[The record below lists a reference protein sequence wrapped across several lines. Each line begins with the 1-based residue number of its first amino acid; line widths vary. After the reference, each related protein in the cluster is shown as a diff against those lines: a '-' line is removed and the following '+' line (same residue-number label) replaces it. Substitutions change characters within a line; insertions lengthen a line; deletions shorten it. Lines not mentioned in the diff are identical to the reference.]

1 MTFLSLVSLA
11 TYSDSESEEDLKV
24 SGSSQIRDYN
34 DSDTDSLELD
44 PELMRGGVVRSVT
57 SSVAGASSSFSSVL
71 GNIISSTTKTTAQD
85 RRLSGAEDFEFICQ
99 EDLDLDP
106 EGF

>member
-1 MTFLSLVSLA
+1 MSA
-11 TYSDSESEEDLKV
+11 
-24 SGSSQIRDYN
+24 SSQIRDYN

-44 PELMRGGVVRSVT
+44 PELMRGGVVRSVAG
-57 SSVAGASSSFSSVL
+57 SVAGASSSFSSVL

-99 EDLDLDP
+99 EDLDLDQ